1 MESGKKARI
10 CLVMDKTVSME
21 ACDMKLR
28 AFLPQ
33 IFDDIDET
41 LTKNKRK
48 GCLEMQIVFYR
59 NYNSPLNELLE
70 YSTF

>member
-1 MESGKKARI
+1 
-10 CLVMDKTVSME
+10 
-21 ACDMKLR
+21 MKLR
-28 AFLPQ
+28 ACLPQ